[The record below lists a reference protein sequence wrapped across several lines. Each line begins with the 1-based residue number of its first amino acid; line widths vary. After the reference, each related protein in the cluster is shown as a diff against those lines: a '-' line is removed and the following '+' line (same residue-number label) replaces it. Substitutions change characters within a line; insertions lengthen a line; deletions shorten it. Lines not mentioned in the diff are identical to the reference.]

1 MDRIRLQYWAR
12 LLMML
17 ALVGCASGRRISL
30 PTDQGALSKVNAI
43 HLGDFGSGNGS
54 ALVREKIRL
63 RLLESKRFDVVESA
77 DRADASLVGSAGVE
91 TASTSESIQQLEFGL
106 LRLVDRAS
114 QKTIWAH
121 EYQRPRLVMVVGD
134 VSSRVADQMTE
145 QLLKEAGSRR

>member
-1 MDRIRLQYWAR
+1 MDHIRLKYWAR
-12 LLMML
+12 LLVML

-91 TASTSESIQQLEFGL
+91 TSSTSESTDHLEFGL
-106 LRLVDRAS
+106 LRLVDRLS
-114 QKTIWAH
+114 QTTSWAH
-121 EYQRPRLVMVVGD
+121 EYRAPRVVMTTLSMGT
-134 VSSRVADQMTE
+134 RLAEQMTE